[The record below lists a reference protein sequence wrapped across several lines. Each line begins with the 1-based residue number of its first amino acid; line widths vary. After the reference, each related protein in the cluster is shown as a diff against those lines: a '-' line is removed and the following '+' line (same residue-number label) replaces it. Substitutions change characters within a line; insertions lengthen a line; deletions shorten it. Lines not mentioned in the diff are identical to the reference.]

1 MVIRS
6 IRKISNIPG
15 TCGAR
20 RIALG
25 VALILS
31 AASIFTGCSS
41 GNGAAQG
48 QRPAAGISVS
58 AAPVVA
64 KDMPLQ
70 IRAIGNVQPYSTV
83 QVKAQASGPIVG
95 VFFKEGQDVRK
106 GDPLFKIDPRP
117 YEIAL
122 KLAESIL
129 ARDRAQLKNADDE
142 VRRNTDLAG
151 KDFVTKEHFDQLQS
165 SAEVFRASVK
175 SDEAAVDNAKLML
188 EYCSIASPID
198 GRTGSLFVYPG
209 NLVAPTDLG
218 PIVIINQTSPIY
230 VAFAVPEQNL
240 PLIKKYMALGA
251 LRVDALP
258 KDQDAAIPG
267 VLTFIDNGID
277 ATTGTVLLK
286 ATFPNTDRALWPG
299 QFLNA
304 ALTLTVEKDAV
315 VIPSPAV
322 QTGQSGTFVM
332 VVKGDM
338 TIEVRPVT
346 IARTLGQES
355 VIAAGLKPGETV
367 VTDGHLRL
375 VAGSRVE
382 IKKPV

>member
-1 MVIRS
+1 MSTRS
-6 IRKISNIPG
+6 LRPHLLLRTPRPG
-15 TCGAR
+15 RGAV
-20 RIALG
+20 LG
-25 VALILS
+25 GLLIL
-31 AASIFTGCSS
+31 AAAALFPGCSS
-41 GNGAAQG
+41 KNGAG
-48 QRPAAGISVS
+48 PAARQAPAVSVS

-83 QVKAQASGPIVG
+83 QVRAQVAGPIVG
-95 VFFKEGQDVRK
+95 VYFKEGQDVRK
-106 GDPLFKIDPRP
+106 GDLLFKIDPRP

-122 KLAESIL
+122 KQAESNL
-129 ARDRAQLKNADDE
+129 ARDRAQLKNADEE
-142 VRRNTDLAG
+142 VQRNTDLAG
-151 KDFVTKEHFDQLQS
+151 KDFVSKERFDQLT
-165 SAEVFRASVK
+165 AAADVLRASVK
-175 SDEAAVDNAKLML
+175 ADEAAVDNAKLQL
-188 EYCSIASPID
+188 DYCAISSPID
-198 GRTGSLFVYPG
+198 GRTGSVLVYPG
-209 NLVAPTDLG
+209 NLVELTDVTPL
-218 PIVIINQTSPIY
+218 VIINQIVPVY

-251 LRVDALP
+251 LKTEALP

-277 ATTGTVLLK
+277 PATGTVLLK
-286 ATFPNTDRALWPG
+286 ATFPNADRALWPG

-304 ALTLTVEKDAV
+304 VLTLALEKDAV

-332 VVKGDM
+332 VVKSDM
-338 TIEVRPVT
+338 TVEVRPVT
-346 IARTLGQES
+346 VARTLGQES
-355 VIAAGLKPGETV
+355 VIASGVKPGETV

-375 VAGSRVE
+375 VAGSKVE